1 MAEAGKELKKA
12 GGWLMV
18 LGIMQI
24 LGGIF
29 AIIVPF
35 AASGAVVWILGCI
48 LIVIGLF
55 EAFSAFQ
62 AQTFWSGMGDVLGGL
77 LYLVAGA
84 FILMNTQFAMILM
97 GTLVA
102 IFLIARG
109 VLQSMAAFQ
118 LKPADGWGWVLF
130 GGVLA
135 LLLGILLMLKWPLAP
150 ALAIGVF
157 IGIELIF
164 SGWTLVFRGGDI
176 RHVGKAVNER
186 VGGA

>member
-1 MAEAGKELKKA
+1 MAEAGKAVKSR
-12 GGWLMV
+12 GGWMMF

-24 LGGIF
+24 IGGIF
-29 AIIVPF
+29 AIIAPF
-35 AASGAVVWILGCI
+35 AATGAVAWILGCI

-77 LYLVAGA
+77 LYLIAGVFVLA
-84 FILMNTQFAMILM
+84 NLQYAMIAI

-109 VLQSMAAFQ
+109 VLQIMASFQ
-118 LKPADGWGWVLF
+118 LRPADGWGWVLF

-135 LLLGILLMLKWPLAP
+135 LLLGILLMMKWPLAP
-150 ALAIGVF
+150 AMAVGVF

-164 SGWTLVFRGGDI
+164 SGWTLVFMGGDV
-176 RHVGKAVNER
+176 RDVGKRINER
-186 VGGA
+186 ASEG